1 MHLLIQVMITMRRCL
16 WTSLKAPS
24 NSTLRQISGLVSCF
38 LRCDFLA
45 VNFVNTRFDISSVFK
60 DEKGADDGG
69 VFIEEEPN
77 DQESNEPTD
86 TVNKMASEVP
96 KDDTRK
102 TPPQTEE
109 KPGNLNPLGNEES
122 AKESPPKKQVPKNI
136 VTSWSDWVA
145 KTTTSVNKETKENTT
160 TSTSQSDQESNEP
173 TDPVNKMA
181 SEIPEIP
188 KEDTQK
194 TPPQTEEE
202 PENLNPLANEELA
215 KESPKKHVPKNIVT
229 SWSDWVAK
237 TTTSVSNKEPEKSTT
252 TSTSPPRVKRLA
264 ELFLC

>member
-1 MHLLIQVMITMRRCL
+1 M
-16 WTSLKAPS
+16 
-24 NSTLRQISGLVSCF
+24 
-38 LRCDFLA
+38 
-45 VNFVNTRFDISSVFK
+45 NFVNTRFDISSVFK

-86 TVNKMASEVP
+86 TVNKMASEFS
-96 KDDTRK
+96 KDDTQK

-109 KPGNLNPLGNEES
+109 ELGNLNPLANEES
-122 AKESPPKKQVPKNI
+122 AKESPPKKQ
-136 VTSWSDWVA
+136 
-145 KTTTSVNKETKENTT
+145 
-160 TSTSQSDQESNEP
+160 
-173 TDPVNKMA
+173 
-181 SEIPEIP
+181 
-188 KEDTQK
+188 
-194 TPPQTEEE
+194 
-202 PENLNPLANEELA
+202 
-215 KESPKKHVPKNIVT
+215 VPKNIVT

>member
-1 MHLLIQVMITMRRCL
+1 MRRCL

-96 KDDTRK
+96 KDDTQK

-109 KPGNLNPLGNEES
+109 EPGNLNPLANEES

-145 KTTTSVNKETKENTT
+145 KTTTSVNKGTNETTT
-160 TSTSQSDQESNEP
+160 TSTSPSDHESNELN
-173 TDPVNKMA
+173 DMA
-181 SEIPEIP
+181 SEIP

-202 PENLNPLANEELA
+202 PENLNPLANEESA
-215 KESPKKHVPKNIVT
+215 TESPKKQVPKNIVT

-237 TTTSVSNKEPEKSTT
+237 TTTSISNKEPEKSTT

>member
-1 MHLLIQVMITMRRCL
+1 M
-16 WTSLKAPS
+16 
-24 NSTLRQISGLVSCF
+24 
-38 LRCDFLA
+38 
-45 VNFVNTRFDISSVFK
+45 FK

-96 KDDTRK
+96 KDDTQK

-109 KPGNLNPLGNEES
+109 EPGNLNPLANEES

-173 TDPVNKMA
+173 TDPVNEMA

-188 KEDTQK
+188 KEDTRK

-202 PENLNPLANEELA
+202 PENLNPLANEESA
-215 KESPKKHVPKNIVT
+215 KESPKKQVPKNIVT

-264 ELFLC
+264 ELFLCWVAN